1 MSAHSSYA
9 AAVPSMDFTKTC
21 RECSPG
27 SNWKSTFFVCSRGQI
42 KILLKP
48 VIFDCL
54 AACNKNRPVT
64 LAACVAISSFEW
76 VIYGLRWSF
85 LGTEGHFWSCRGH
98 CRPGYGKSFR
108 PQIFSSP
115 KTLLIPF

>member
-9 AAVPSMDFTKTC
+9 AAVPSMDFTKTY

-27 SNWKSTFFVCSRGQI
+27 SNWKSTFFCSRGQI

-54 AACNKNRPVT
+54 AACNKDRPVT
-64 LAACVAISSFEW
+64 YTAPARAWPFKVMSGSFTA
-76 VIYGLRWSF
+76 VG
-85 LGTEGHFWSCRGH
+85 GHF
-98 CRPGYGKSFR
+98 
-108 PQIFSSP
+108 
-115 KTLLIPF
+115 